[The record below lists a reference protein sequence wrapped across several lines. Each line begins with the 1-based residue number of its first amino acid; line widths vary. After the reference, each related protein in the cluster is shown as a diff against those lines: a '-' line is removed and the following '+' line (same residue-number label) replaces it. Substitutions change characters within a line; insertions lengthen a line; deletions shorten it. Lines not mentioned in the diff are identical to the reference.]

1 MEHTFK
7 VGEHTITMKVKKS
20 EKCTKWGGLRDRY
33 VIGTKIDE
41 CRSFDI
47 TFYNSI
53 INLGKPLK
61 ETDFIHILDCNINDA
76 VAGDNSV
83 NLADFMYEFGYDE
96 SSKAEARTAYH
107 GCLNACKK
115 YKDRDI
121 DFYELGEL
129 VREMM

>member
-7 VGEHTITMKVKKS
+7 VGEHTITMKIKKS

-47 TFYNSI
+47 IFHNSI
-53 INLGKPLK
+53 ANLGKPLK
-61 ETDFIHILDCNINDA
+61 KTDFIHILDCHISDA

-96 SSKAEARTAYH
+96 SNKTEARTAYH
-107 GCLNACKK
+107 GCINTCKK
-115 YKDRDI
+115 YKDRGI
-121 DFYELGEL
+121 DFYELGDL

>member
-1 MEHTFK
+1 MEYTFK

-47 TFYNSI
+47 IFHNSI
-53 INLGKPLK
+53 ANLGKPLK
-61 ETDFIHILDCNINDA
+61 ETDFIHILDCHISDA

-83 NLADFMYEFGYDE
+83 NLADFMDEFGYDE
-96 SSKAEARTAYH
+96 SNKAEARTAYH
-107 GCLNACKK
+107 GCINACKK

-121 DFYELGEL
+121 DFYELGDL